1 MLRQDSS
8 FSIDIHP
15 NGSELENGYSS
26 NSSKNTQGLELQ
38 QQLQQLEEMIVLDGL
53 KVPLTG
59 RTFIDEEQLLTQL
72 LAVERSI
79 PETIRAAEKI
89 LNQRDEIIT
98 RAKQYAQELIKS
110 AEKRAA
116 QIADEQTIIQ
126 QIEVEAQ
133 QLRNQVQ
140 QEVEEIRRR
149 NLSEVERVRRQTQQ
163 DIDVMRQSAHQE
175 RDQLQR
181 ESDQYA
187 DRALSDLELQLSEM
201 MRVIKNG
208 RMHLKANTPKG
219 QPAPVQSNVQKHGHR
234 SEAA

>member
-98 RAKQYAQELIKS
+98 RAKQYAQELVKS

-163 DIDVMRQSAHQE
+163 DIDAMRQNAHQE
-175 RDQLQR
+175 RDQIQR

-208 RMHLKANTPKG
+208 RIHLKANTPKG
-219 QPAPVQSNVQKHGHR
+219 HPASVQSNAQKHGPR